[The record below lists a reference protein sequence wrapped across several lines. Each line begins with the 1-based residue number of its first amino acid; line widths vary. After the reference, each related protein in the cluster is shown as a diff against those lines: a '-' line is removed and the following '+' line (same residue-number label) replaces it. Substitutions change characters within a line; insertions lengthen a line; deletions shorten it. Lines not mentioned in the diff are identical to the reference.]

1 MVAAI
6 TLLAGCSSS
15 PAPVLFTI
23 APVDGPT
30 YTASPPVVL
39 VEQIGLARYLERTR
53 IVRSSDNY
61 HLKVMSNDWWGEPP
75 AAMLNRVLVSELG
88 QRLPHSVVISES
100 GAISAPADATVSVN
114 ISRLDANASGLVVV
128 QAQAAVTVGKQSG
141 RPLLRDLRFA
151 VAPNGTD
158 TAAQVAAI
166 STGVGHVADA
176 IAAMLATGKV
186 P

>member
-1 MVAAI
+1 MLAAI
-6 TLLAGCSSS
+6 ALLAACSSS
-15 PAPVLFTI
+15 PTPVLFTI

-30 YTASPPVVL
+30 YTTSPPVVL
-39 VEQIGLARYLERTR
+39 VEQIGLERYLERTR

-61 HLKVMSNDWWGEPP
+61 HLEVMPNDWWGEPP

-114 ISRLDANASGLVVV
+114 VSRLDANASGLVVV
-128 QAQAAVTVGKQSG
+128 QAQAAVTFGRKSD

-151 VAPNGTD
+151 VTPNGTGM
-158 TAAQVAAI
+158 AAQVAAI
-166 STGVGHVADA
+166 STGVGHLADA
-176 IAAMLATGKV
+176 IAAMLATRKV